1 MNKIKLGNIND
12 IASITP
18 NISIT
23 SDGSTL
29 LVNSNINTN
38 IIDRNF
44 NEMERIVESL
54 KTRISDLEYINNNLS
69 VRISNLE
76 AKFNKIEKD
85 LYIS

>member
-12 IASITP
+12 IVSITP
-18 NISIT
+18 NISTT

-54 KTRISDLEYINNNLS
+54 KTRISDLETKL
-69 VRISNLE
+69 
-76 AKFNKIEKD
+76 NKIEKD

>member
-12 IASITP
+12 IVSITP

-54 KTRISDLEYINNNLS
+54 KTRISDLETKL
-69 VRISNLE
+69 
-76 AKFNKIEKD
+76 NKIEKD